1 MRPRGI
7 GEILDAAVVLYRNRF
22 GQLVRYAAIVIIPV
36 QVLLTLVLLS
46 AQPDRFTVTI
56 TGNATPQLQTNRAQ
70 LGATFVILVVG
81 VLTHAFVAAVTTRFV
96 ADEYVG
102 FQESAGRAA
111 RTAYRRFFPV
121 LAVGILV
128 GLCELVGLLFC
139 GVGSFAAEA
148 LFAVAVPVVIL
159 ERRRRVRGDGPL
171 GRADD
176 DRISGTSSASYS
188 SASLLTAMLNIAFT
202 AGLNLWAAHGGS
214 PTSIVI
220 AQGIINTIAALITTP
235 FVAAAIVTLY
245 FDLRIRDEAFDVQM
259 AIARMSAATTAGRSR
274 PSAARAAQHILS
286 GGQFRTAPTP
296 RPLRKQLNWLG
307 DRLHGIVDWF
317 GRVLSHVPALLLLL
331 AALAVLVA
339 AITYVVTMIRARR
352 GRRDRT
358 RRSAAASS
366 ARTPKIPTSSSGA
379 ADAAERAGRLDVALR
394 LRFRAGL
401 LRLGDRGAIRYRP
414 SLTTNEVRHAL
425 GSESF
430 DELARTFEAVAYGGR
445 DAAPPDLDAAR
456 QAWPHVVAD
465 AHNETGRLSGRRE
478 ARARGGSASRSQS

>member
-36 QVLLTLVLLS
+36 QALLTVVLLS
-46 AQPDRFTVTI
+46 AQPDRFTITI

-70 LGATFVILVVG
+70 LGATFVILFVG

-102 FQESAGRAA
+102 FRETAGKAA

-121 LAVGILV
+121 LAAGILV
-128 GLCELVGLLFC
+128 GLCEIVGLLFC
-139 GVGSFAAEA
+139 GVGSLAAEA

-159 ERRRRVRGDGPL
+159 ERRGVFAAMGRSVELTRVAFLARARPRALGLAADRPAQHRAHRGAQPL
-171 GRADD
+171 GGARREPHVDRDRAGDHQHHRRAHHHTIRRRRHRDPLLRPAHPRRGVRRADG
-176 DRISGTSSASYS
+176 DRG
-188 SASLLTAMLNIAFT
+188 
-202 AGLNLWAAHGGS
+202 
-214 PTSIVI
+214 
-220 AQGIINTIAALITTP
+220 
-235 FVAAAIVTLY
+235 
-245 FDLRIRDEAFDVQM
+245 
-259 AIARMSAATTAGRSR
+259 MSAATAVDPDQAR
-274 PSAARAAQHILS
+274 RAAQHILS

-296 RPLRKQLNWLG
+296 RPLRKQLNWIG

-317 GRVLSHVPALLLLL
+317 GRVFSHVPALLLLL

-339 AITYVVTMIRARR
+339 AITYVVTKIRARR
-352 GRRDRT
+352 GGATVRGG
-358 RRSAAASS
+358 
-366 ARTPKIPTSSSGA
+366 ARGIAGEDSEDPDELERA
-379 ADAAERAGRLDVALR
+379 ADAAERAGQLDVALR

-430 DELARTFEAVAYGGR
+430 DDLARTFEAVAYGGR

-456 QAWPHVVAD
+456 RAWPHVVAD
-465 AHNETGRLSGRRE
+465 ASNE
-478 ARARGGSASRSQS
+478 RGE